1 MTPAHVHQTLLTMLP
16 VLCAD
21 FSLHPPPSL
30 MPPKKYCD
38 ITGLEAP
45 YRDPHT
51 GLQYHSREVYEV
63 LKTLVCPEYLPVAL
77 VGFGLTPACF
87 SCSAARGR
95 PAVPRDPRQGLD
107 DQVRRSNTVLIASR
121 YRSYRHASCYVA
133 LSASSPRLCTPATLA
148 RRVHRPLRTDVKA
161 IARPRR
167 VSPSGAGHPSESG
180 HAPLLSDDSI
190 RPTL

>member
-63 LKTLVCPEYLPVAL
+63 LKTLVCPEYLPVAM

-107 DQVRRSNTVLIASR
+107 DQVRRSNSVLIASR

-133 LSASSPRLCTPATLA
+133 LSAPSPRIRTARHACTSRSPTVANGRQGDRTPAQGLA
-148 RRVHRPLRTDVKA
+148 LRRRPPKRVR
-161 IARPRR
+161 AR
-167 VSPSGAGHPSESG
+167 SLA
-180 HAPLLSDDSI
+180 L
-190 RPTL
+190 